1 MNILFTG
8 ASSFTGMWFV
18 KELAAEGHKITTIFP
33 RKKEEYTGMRK
44 TRMLAAA
51 AHSTPVFSCAFGSD
65 PFLDL
70 IDKGPCDLL
79 CHHAADVNNYKSP
92 DFNVAQAVENNTYRL
107 TEVLDLLKA
116 QGCKKILLTGSVFEP
131 GEGKG
136 DDLENAVSPYG
147 YSKGLTSEIF
157 QFACEE
163 FHFSLGKFVIPN
175 PFGPFEEKR
184 FTTYLASSWLAGQ
197 VPEVSFPDYV
207 RDNIHVSLLA
217 KVYARAA
224 GNIDGRQQWNPSGYC
239 ESQGEF
245 TKRFAREMEAR
256 LSIPCLFQLK
266 EQTEFTEPKSRINT
280 QTVDATTYKWDE
292 GAAWDKLAHYYK
304 TYYG

>member
-1 MNILFTG
+1 
-8 ASSFTGMWFV
+8 
-18 KELAAEGHKITTIFP
+18 
-33 RKKEEYTGMRK
+33 
-44 TRMLAAA
+44 
-51 AHSTPVFSCAFGSD
+51 
-65 PFLDL
+65 
-70 IDKGPCDLL
+70 
-79 CHHAADVNNYKSP
+79 
-92 DFNVAQAVENNTYRL
+92 
-107 TEVLDLLKA
+107 
-116 QGCKKILLTGSVFEP
+116 
-131 GEGKG
+131 
-136 DDLENAVSPYG
+136 
-147 YSKGLTSEIF
+147 
-157 QFACEE
+157 
-163 FHFSLGKFVIPN
+163 
-175 PFGPFEEKR
+175 
-184 FTTYLASSWLAGQ
+184 LAGQ